1 MDAVVVSSWDILLE
15 KLVDDAFVFVEVL
28 RGGLEVEGLEM
39 EKEASQ
45 KCADDGIGKLGGVY
59 SGD

>member
-1 MDAVVVSSWDILLE
+1 MVSSWDILLE

-39 EKEASQ
+39 EKETSQ
-45 KCADDGIGKLGGVY
+45 ERADDGIGETLAWEE
-59 SGD
+59 